1 MSGLFLSIAAFVDFS
16 RGDGRRGA
24 SSPRRYVDVPS
35 GSPRTYAV
43 FARSLPFTA
52 GINCAGDGQVRIYIT
67 VGGQGILDEFML
79 RRRLSGE
86 KNRRARCQCWAAVK
100 VCATAAAIYRRVTV
114 PPSSPF
120 KSGAMSIVSCFASA
134 PLVITPL
141 VPYTLRRTDTPAQAG
156 QQSGQDKKRT

>member
-67 VGGQGILDEFML
+67 VAGKVYWTSLCYGVAFPVRKTGAL
-79 RRRLSGE
+79 
-86 KNRRARCQCWAAVK
+86 AVSAGRPLK
-100 VCATAAAIYRRVTV
+100 
-114 PPSSPF
+114 
-120 KSGAMSIVSCFASA
+120 SA
-134 PLVITPL
+134 PLLLQSIVALLCLHPR
-141 VPYTLRRTDTPAQAG
+141 PSNPAQC
-156 QQSGQDKKRT
+156 Q